1 MQLHTYISDLLYR
14 YDCVTLPGFGA
25 FLTQRVSATF
35 QPSTHSFYPPKK
47 VIAFNAQ
54 IQYNDGLLAN
64 YMANVENI
72 SYDQALHN
80 ISKHVSALHSF
91 LQEGQTLS
99 LNAIGEMTLNREGK
113 IVFEPSSNNDY
124 LTDAFGLSPFATQ
137 LVQRDL
143 LTKEVEVVEERAPIV
158 MATERRRRSVY
169 FKYAAIAVVALTVG
183 GFAAS
188 SYYSN
193 QIESYNQLAQ
203 EQANAQL
210 DAKVQ
215 EATFVIHNP
224 LPAVTL
230 TVAKQV
236 GNYHI
241 IAGAYRLEENAQA
254 KVDQLQE
261 LGYKARSIGENK
273 YGLHEVVYDSFETS
287 REAINALHGI
297 RRNNNP
303 DAWLLV
309 RALD

>member
-47 VIAFNAQ
+47 VIAFNEQ

-64 YMANVENI
+64 YIASVEQI
-72 SYDQALHN
+72 TYDEAVLK
-80 ISKHVSALHSF
+80 ISKQVNSIHSF
-91 LQEGQTLS
+91 LLEGQTLS
-99 LNAIGEMTLNREGK
+99 LNAIGDMTLNAEGK
-113 IVFEPSSNNDY
+113 IVFEPSSSNDY
-124 LTDAFGLSPFATQ
+124 LTDAFGLSTFTSHG
-137 LVQRDL
+137 VQRDL
-143 LTKEVEVVEERAPIV
+143 SQKEVEVQEERAPLI
-158 MATERRRRSVY
+158 MTIERRRRSVY

-183 GFAAS
+183 GFTAS
-188 SYYSN
+188 TYYNN

-203 EQANAQL
+203 EKASAQL

-273 YGLHEVVYDSFETS
+273 YGLHEVVYGSFETS

-297 RRNNNP
+297 RKSNNP